1 MPDECSEESVRRRR
15 SDPLFW
21 YRTVGDRVMFGP
33 RLAEAVNRRAIGA
46 TAALAGLSLVAWT
59 GWGAYVNRTT
69 ERVPYTGIGGVGDV
83 EFREYPETIVVATR
97 AENESVAF
105 RRLFEYLGG
114 ANRNSKQVSMTAPV
128 ATDGERLDVGDATSD
143 EAAGEAN
150 GETNSET
157 ESEDVSMT
165 APVRTDRDGEG
176 VRMEFV
182 LPAEYTPETAPRPTD
197 PRVELVIRP
206 SRTIAVLGFSGSA
219 RDRKAKEIESKLLE
233 TLAEEGIEAIDEPTL
248 LQYNDPYTPP
258 FMRRNEVAVEVVAD
272 DAAAAVGDRS

>member
-1 MPDECSEESVRRRR
+1 
-15 SDPLFW
+15 
-21 YRTVGDRVMFGP
+21 MFGP

-128 ATDGERLDVGDATSD
+128 ATDGERLNAGDGAI
-143 EAAGEAN
+143 EAAS
-150 GETNSET
+150 GETNSEAADEASNET

-258 FMRRNEVAVEVVAD
+258 FMRRNEVAVEVVTD

>member
-1 MPDECSEESVRRRR
+1 
-15 SDPLFW
+15 
-21 YRTVGDRVMFGP
+21 
-33 RLAEAVNRRAIGA
+33 
-46 TAALAGLSLVAWT
+46 
-59 GWGAYVNRTT
+59 
-69 ERVPYTGIGGVGDV
+69 
-83 EFREYPETIVVATR
+83 
-97 AENESVAF
+97 
-105 RRLFEYLGG
+105 
-114 ANRNSKQVSMTAPV
+114 
-128 ATDGERLDVGDATSD
+128 
-143 EAAGEAN
+143 
-150 GETNSET
+150 
-157 ESEDVSMT
+157 MT

-206 SRTIAVLGFSGSA
+206 SRTIAALAFSGSA
-219 RDRKAKEIESKLLE
+219 GDRKAKEIESKLLE

>member
-1 MPDECSEESVRRRR
+1 M
-15 SDPLFW
+15 
-21 YRTVGDRVMFGP
+21 
-33 RLAEAVNRRAIGA
+33 NRRLLGA
-46 TAALAGLSLVAWT
+46 ATSLAGAGLLAWT
-59 GWGAYVNRTT
+59 GWGAYLNRTT
-69 ERVPYTGIGGVGDV
+69 ERVPYTEIGRAGDV
-83 EFREYPETIVVATR
+83 EFREYPEAVLVRTR
-97 AENESVAF
+97 AESEEAAF
-105 RRLFEYLGG
+105 GRLFEYIGG
-114 ANRNSKQVSMTAPV
+114 ANRASEAVSMTAPV
-128 ATDGERLDVGDATSD
+128 ATNGKRTPGGASD
-143 EAAGEAN
+143 EAGSGAKGASGEAAV
-150 GETNSET
+150 SE
-157 ESEDVSMT
+157 EVSMT

-176 VRMEFV
+176 VRMGFV